1 MTAPTKAQIERA
13 RAIAD
18 RLIPDPENES
28 VVYRSFHQTA
38 ERAAL
43 AAIIETQ
50 ETAERQIAEWLQ
62 SIDGGPMLGHA
73 PSVLA
78 AAIRDGSYRE
88 GA

>member
-13 RAIAD
+13 RAIVD
-18 RLIPDPENES
+18 RLYPGSGNGIAYE
-28 VVYRSFHQTA
+28 
-38 ERAAL
+38 AAL

-50 ETAERQIAEWLQ
+50 EEIAKLVEHWGETAATRGPALVTRQ
-62 SIDGGPMLGHA
+62 SI
-73 PSVLA
+73 A